1 MADSIGLTPL
11 GTFETGIFDEGAAEI
26 PAYDPGTQRLFVI
39 NSNAAAI
46 DVLDVSNP
54 TNPTKIAQIDA
65 STFGAG
71 ANSVAIKDGI
81 VAVAI
86 ENETAQEPGQVVFFD
101 VDGNFLNSVT
111 VGALPDM
118 LTFTP
123 DGQKVLVA
131 NEGEPNDDY
140 TVDPEGSVSIIDL
153 SGGIAE
159 ATVTT
164 ADFSAF
170 NDQIDSLRASG
181 VRIFGPDAT
190 VAQDLEPEY
199 IAVSEDSQTAWVSL
213 QENNAL
219 GVLDIAS
226 GEITDVLPLGFK
238 DHNSSLE
245 TFFFNQ
251 EDLPVLGTTEA
262 RGEIRLSGFSGLY
275 FEGVNPDNGNLQF
288 ITHPDRGPDDGRR
301 DTDGDGVNDD
311 NRVFLLPDLQPQ
323 FVRFELDRDSG
334 ELAITERVFLTDQ
347 NGDPLTGLP
356 NLPTDDGGRTPID
369 EDLNELPLDP
379 LGADLEGIVRA
390 PDGTYWTV
398 DEYRPAIYHFEADG
412 TLIDRFVPEGLPP
425 ELGTGA
431 LPEVYNTRRD
441 NRGFEAVAYQDGK
454 VYAFIQTPME
464 NPVSEESATI
474 RILEF
479 DPVTETTTGEYL
491 YIQEDMGGGSD
502 KIGDA
507 VSLGNGEFL
516 VIERDSGLGVSSAK
530 NLFRISLDGA
540 TNLQDLPEDFLPP
553 GETFE
558 SLTPE
563 ERANLGI
570 NPVSKDIYAD
580 LAELGYDF
588 TDKPEGL
595 AMIDGETFAVLND
608 NDFGET
614 GIPIGLGLVNVQ
626 NALDASDEDG
636 NINIRNWPVQGMYQ
650 PDAIATFAVNGE
662 TYIVTANEGDARD
675 YDGFSEEVR
684 VADLTLD
691 PDAFPN
697 ADELQAEAALG
708 RLTVT
713 NTLGDPDGDG
723 DFDQLFSFGAR
734 SFSIWDS
741 AGNLVFDSGDDFERI
756 TAELL
761 PDEFNSDNDEND
773 SLDSRSD
780 AKGPEPEGVV
790 TGVVDGR
797 TYAFIGLERIGG
809 IMVYDVTNPV
819 SPSFVQYINTRD
831 FEGNAEAG
839 TAGDLGPEGL
849 VFIAAEDSPTGRPL
863 LAVAN
868 EVSGSTTLYDFG
880 TNATSGTSASEV
892 LVGAADSDD
901 LLLALAGDDTVAG
914 ELGADVIFGGD
925 GDDVLRGDLNSR
937 SPGGKVGG
945 DDIIYG
951 GAGNDR
957 LGGKGGNDQLFGEAG
972 DDLLWGDDGDDL
984 LRGGLG
990 NDRLVGD
997 DFSGGTGS
1005 DTFVLAVGE
1014 GTDTIV
1020 DFTEEDFIGLA
1031 DGLTFG
1037 QVSVT
1042 QDGSDALIS
1051 ADGEALAILAG
1062 VDASALT
1069 EAAFVVV

>member
-1 MADSIGLTPL
+1 
-11 GTFETGIFDEGAAEI
+11 
-26 PAYDPGTQRLFVI
+26 
-39 NSNAAAI
+39 
-46 DVLDVSNP
+46 
-54 TNPTKIAQIDA
+54 
-65 STFGAG
+65 
-71 ANSVAIKDGI
+71 
-81 VAVAI
+81 
-86 ENETAQEPGQVVFFD
+86 
-101 VDGNFLNSVT
+101 
-111 VGALPDM
+111 
-118 LTFTP
+118 
-123 DGQKVLVA
+123 
-131 NEGEPNDDY
+131 
-140 TVDPEGSVSIIDL
+140 
-153 SGGIAE
+153 
-159 ATVTT
+159 
-164 ADFSAF
+164 
-170 NDQIDSLRASG
+170 
-181 VRIFGPDAT
+181 
-190 VAQDLEPEY
+190 
-199 IAVSEDSQTAWVSL
+199 
-213 QENNAL
+213 
-219 GVLDIAS
+219 
-226 GEITDVLPLGFK
+226 
-238 DHNSSLE
+238 
-245 TFFFNQ
+245 
-251 EDLPVLGTTEA
+251 
-262 RGEIRLSGFSGLY
+262 
-275 FEGVNPDNGNLQF
+275 
-288 ITHPDRGPDDGRR
+288 
-301 DTDGDGVNDD
+301 
-311 NRVFLLPDLQPQ
+311 
-323 FVRFELDRDSG
+323 
-334 ELAITERVFLTDQ
+334 
-347 NGDPLTGLP
+347 
-356 NLPTDDGGRTPID
+356 
-369 EDLNELPLDP
+369 
-379 LGADLEGIVRA
+379 
-390 PDGTYWTV
+390 
-398 DEYRPAIYHFEADG
+398 
-412 TLIDRFVPEGLPP
+412 
-425 ELGTGA
+425 
-431 LPEVYNTRRD
+431 
-441 NRGFEAVAYQDGK
+441 
-454 VYAFIQTPME
+454 
-464 NPVSEESATI
+464 
-474 RILEF
+474 
-479 DPVTETTTGEYL
+479 
-491 YIQEDMGGGSD
+491 
-502 KIGDA
+502 
-507 VSLGNGEFL
+507 
-516 VIERDSGLGVSSAK
+516 VSSAK